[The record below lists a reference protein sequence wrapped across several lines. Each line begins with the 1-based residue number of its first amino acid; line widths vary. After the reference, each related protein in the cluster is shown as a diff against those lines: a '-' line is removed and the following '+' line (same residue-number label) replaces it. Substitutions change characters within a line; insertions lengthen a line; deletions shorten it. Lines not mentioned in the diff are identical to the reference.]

1 VKVER
6 SLQPTTLSIDDSKDA
21 SHPVTVVL
29 RHLSEDESTLQ
40 QSGTIPNGLFRSN
53 IVTEAEVL
61 EGLREEERLGEKGG
75 EWDEVVKAK
84 YVVGCDGARSWVRK

>member
-1 VKVER
+1 MER
-6 SLQPTTLSIDDSKDA
+6 SLQPTTLSVDDSTDA

-40 QSGTIPNGLFRSN
+40 QSGTVPNGLFRSN
-53 IVTEAEVL
+53 IITEAEL
-61 EGLREEERLGEKGG
+61 AEGVREEERLGEKGG
-75 EWDEVVKAK
+75 EWDEVLKAK